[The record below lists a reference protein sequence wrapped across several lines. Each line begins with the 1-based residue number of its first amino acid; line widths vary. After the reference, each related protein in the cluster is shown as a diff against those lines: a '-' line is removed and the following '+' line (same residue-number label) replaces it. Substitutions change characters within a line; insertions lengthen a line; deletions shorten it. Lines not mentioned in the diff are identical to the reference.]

1 MDMLLDRPRL
11 RRLMADGN
19 HRVLLLQA
27 GAGAGKSVLL
37 RQLAEHAGARV
48 CTALH
53 PQQADLEG
61 GMLFWDLP
69 RKARSLRLSDAVI
82 DNAERIVIACRPQQK
97 VTGLAR
103 TRLHDGSL
111 VLSAE
116 DLSFHQSDLAS
127 LPPDTARA
135 AIETYGGWP
144 AFLRLAACAADQAES
159 LVDYCREALFD
170 HLTPGDM
177 AALALWLKALD
188 QPVPAIAATLLPP
201 RLLAEPDRYPVLIE
215 ALRRASG
222 ESLAAYVSPAAL
234 KDIASTLEQSGQV
247 LAAMN
252 LLLDHGLEVQAAAI
266 LERAQGRDLIYRSSV
281 AAFQETIV
289 RFSHEM
295 VAENETILFA
305 ICRALMKQGEL
316 HRVRHLL
323 SKHLGLDFL
332 DPMKVLVKGSR
343 FSFGARTFRLNLM
356 ISEDL
361 TPNDAIFERLAEFMA
376 DYPPGEHGK
385 WASYYNSILEFEIRR
400 RNFREAEAAAARAL
414 IYLKKMGGQPLLEFF
429 IHLHQTVLR
438 LMGGDVLLARKA
450 VQDARARLEQVP
462 HPAGAEFRM
471 LRLAEACIDYEAGRH
486 RALLQFVQAEF
497 EDFAAAEIWP
507 SLMQF
512 ALHYASQ
519 ALIDHFP
526 MGVRPGFLDGL
537 WIHLSD
543 GLQFHAMMEIR
554 TAIAYQNAGRWR
566 EAAAALTAIRM
577 PMGKHWIDS
586 AVDDL
591 SRLTRRDEIAYVM
604 AWLREAV
611 HLSTPRPYLARQLE
625 ALMANPKVTHR
636 ERVALAI
643 WLSYAAH
650 QRRETAL
657 ARGHLL
663 SALESANRLGCHGV
677 LSEERLFLSP
687 LLENRLLRSFIEKS
701 VSVRRSLSIFSSSLN
716 SPHARALKGGLSQ
729 REAQMLQ
736 LAAAGLSNKQIAATL
751 NISEVTVKYHL
762 GNLYRKLGCN
772 RRSEALSAATALGW
786 IIS

>member
-11 RRLMADGN
+11 RRLMTDGN

-37 RQLAEHAGARV
+37 RQMAEDAGARV

-103 TRLHDGSL
+103 AKLHGGCR
-111 VLSAE
+111 VLLAE
-116 DLSFHQSDLAS
+116 DLSFNDEDLIT
-127 LPPDTARA
+127 LPPQTQRA
-135 AIETYGGWP
+135 VLETYAGWP
-144 AFLRLAACAADQAES
+144 AFLRLALGDGEDDGS

-177 AALALWLKALD
+177 AALSLWLKAPD
-188 QPVPAIAATLLPP
+188 QPVPAIAATLMPP
-201 RLLAEPDRYPVLIE
+201 RLLAEPDRYPVLVE
-215 ALRRASG
+215 TLRRASG
-222 ESLAAYVSPAAL
+222 ESLAAYVSPTAL

-252 LLLDHGLEVQAAAI
+252 LLLDHGLEAQAAAI
-266 LERAQGRDLIYRSSV
+266 LERADGRDLIYRSSL
-281 AAFQETIV
+281 AEFQDIV
-289 RFSHEM
+289 LRFSHES

-323 SKHLGLDFL
+323 SKHLGLDYL

-343 FSFGARTFRLNLM
+343 FSFAARTFRLNLM

-361 TPNDAIFERLAEFMA
+361 TPNDAMIERLAEFMA
-376 DYPPGEHGK
+376 DYPLGEHGK
-385 WASYYNSILEFEIRR
+385 WAAYYNALLEFEIRR

-438 LMGGDVLLARKA
+438 LMSGDALLARKA
-450 VQDARARLEQVP
+450 AQDARVRLEQVP
-462 HPAGAEFRM
+462 HPADAEFRM
-471 LRLAEACIDYEAGRH
+471 LRLAEACLDYEVGRQ
-486 RALLQFVQAEF
+486 RALLQFVQNEF
-497 EDFAAAEIWP
+497 EEFAAAEIWP

-512 ALHYASQ
+512 ALHYAAQ

-566 EAAAALTAIRM
+566 EAAATLSAIRM

-586 AVDDL
+586 AVEDL
-591 SRLTRRDEIAYVM
+591 TRFSRRDEIAYVM
-604 AWLREAV
+604 AWFREAV
-611 HLSTPRPYLARQLE
+611 HLWTPRPYLARQLE
-625 ALMANPKVTHR
+625 ALIANPKVTHR
-636 ERVALAI
+636 ERVALEI
-643 WLSYAAH
+643 WLGYTAH
-650 QRRETAL
+650 QRRETAA
-657 ARGHLL
+657 ARSHLL
-663 SALESANRLGCHGV
+663 SALESAHRLGCHGV

-687 LLENRLLRSFIEKS
+687 LLESRTLRAFVETS
-701 VSVRRSLSIFSSSLN
+701 VGVRSALAIFTSSLN

-736 LAAAGLSNKQIAATL
+736 LAAGGLSNKRIAATL

-772 RRSEALSAATALGW
+772 RRAEALRAAMALGW
-786 IIS
+786 IS

>member
-1 MDMLLDRPRL
+1 MITLLDRPRL
-11 RRLMADGN
+11 SRLVRDHDA
-19 HRVLLLQA
+19 RVILLA
-27 GAGAGKSVLL
+27 AAAGAGKSTLI
-37 RQLAEHAGARV
+37 RQMAQTVGGRV
-48 CTALH
+48 CTTLH
-53 PQQADLEG
+53 PRSADLERG
-61 GMLFWDLP
+61 FLFWDLP
-69 RKARSLRLSDAVI
+69 RKARTLRLPDAI
-82 DNAERIVIACRPQQK
+82 SEGAERIVIACRPQQK

-103 TRLHDGSL
+103 ARLHGGCL
-111 VLSAE
+111 ILSANE
-116 DLSFHQSDLAS
+116 LSFQRSDLAP
-127 LPPDTARA
+127 LPPDIAGA
-135 AIETYGGWP
+135 VIETYAGWP
-144 AFLRLAACAADQAES
+144 AFLRLAACADDTGES
-159 LVDYCREALFD
+159 LVDYCRETLFD

-177 AALALWLKALD
+177 AALSLWLEAPD
-188 QPVPAIAATLLPP
+188 QPVPAVGSLLLPP
-201 RLLAEPDRYPVLIE
+201 RLLAEPGRYPLLID

-222 ESLAAYVSPAAL
+222 ESLATYVSPVALTEIAA
-234 KDIASTLEQSGQV
+234 TLEQSGRV

-252 LLLDHGLEVQAAAI
+252 LLLDHGLEGQAAAI

-281 AAFQETIV
+281 AEFQDTIV

-323 SKHLGLDFL
+323 SKHLGLDYL

-343 FSFGARTFRLNLM
+343 FSFAARTFRLNLM

-361 TPNDAIFERLAEFMA
+361 TPSDAMFERLAEFMA

-385 WASYYNSILEFEIRR
+385 WASYYNALLEFEIRR

-429 IHLHQTVLR
+429 IHLHQCVLR
-438 LMGGDVLLARKA
+438 LMGGDALLARKA
-450 VQDARARLEQVP
+450 AEDAHARLEQVP
-462 HPAGAEFRM
+462 HPAAAEFRM
-471 LRLAEACIDYEAGRH
+471 LRLAEACLDYEAGRH
-486 RALLQFVQAEF
+486 RPLLDFVQTEF

-566 EAAAALTAIRM
+566 EAAAALSAIRM
-577 PMGKHWIDS
+577 PMGKHWIES

-591 SRLTRRDEIAYVM
+591 SRLNRRDEIAYVM

-611 HLSTPRPYLARQLE
+611 HLWTPRPYLARQLE
-625 ALMANPKVTHR
+625 ALFANPKVTNR

-650 QRRETAL
+650 QRRETVL
-657 ARGHLL
+657 ARSHLL

-677 LSEERLFLSP
+677 LSEERLFLSA
-687 LLENRLLRSFIEKS
+687 LLENKPLRSFVEKS
-701 VSVRRSLSIFSSSLN
+701 VSVRRSLSIFASSLN

-762 GNLYRKLGCN
+762 GNLYRKLGCR

-786 IIS
+786 IS